1 MGKLSSR
8 TRGQAVK
15 EPIVLLFRPRRPGEA
30 FEIWHVA
37 PRPDGAASV
46 IVERED
52 PAHGGCLTVGW
63 PFGAPIARLTR
74 LVEAEAD
81 RVLPAA
87 PQTIKRLRELSKGK
101 VA

>member
-1 MGKLSSR
+1 
-8 TRGQAVK
+8 VK
-15 EPIVLLFRPRRPGEA
+15 QPIVLLFRPRKPGDA

-37 PRPDGAASV
+37 PGSNGAAHV
-46 IVERED
+46 VVERED
-52 PAHGGCLTVGW
+52 PAHGGRLMVGW
-63 PFGAPIARLTR
+63 PFGAPIARLTQ

-87 PQTIKRLRELSKGK
+87 PQSIKKLRELAKGK

>member
-1 MGKLSSR
+1 
-8 TRGQAVK
+8 VK

-37 PRPDGAASV
+37 PRPDGEASV

-52 PAHGGCLTVGW
+52 PAQGGCLTVGW